1 MKQKMDEQRNFLF
14 RGFGRQSITYAAN
27 TGKKSAD
34 VTGSP
39 ATMLVNVPAERR
51 EGGEARKLRLRIG
64 FQYSRGGILERKT
77 WRETCEKGRNGI
89 CLWWRETVQIYN
101 GIPQMEIFNLLAV
114 FKRVR
119 NRGFRQNGAKKNLHA
134 KKAFRKE
141 SRYIRV
147 VFPLARK

>member
-1 MKQKMDEQRNFLF
+1 MSKGIFF
-14 RGFGRQSITYAAN
+14 RGIGCQSIIYAAN
-27 TGKKSAD
+27 SAKKSVD

-39 ATMLVNVPAERR
+39 ATMLANVSLPKG
-51 EGGEARKLRLRIG
+51 EGGAKIAAWYRVSIFAHG
-64 FQYSRGGILERKT
+64 NSREEDLERDMRK
-77 WRETCEKGRNGI
+77 RKIRKMCMVEGNSAD
-89 CLWWRETVQIYN
+89 LLHTVYHK
-101 GIPQMEIFNLLAV
+101 MEILNLLAV